1 VRPHEQGK
9 ISWRGERE
17 AWHGEMKLRNIWVLI
32 TRVLA
37 FKGVHPWIIGF
48 NCIFINS
55 NGAASLIDFSKKVM
69 D

>member
-1 VRPHEQGK
+1 
-9 ISWRGERE
+9 
-17 AWHGEMKLRNIWVLI
+17 MKLRNIWVLI